1 MDNTSNS
8 NNKNKKNTLF
18 SRRSFLKGLGI
29 GTAAVA
35 APSIVS
41 CAKDNSTDG
50 EQEPP
55 VGKMTYRTQPTT
67 GDKVSI
73 LGYGMMRLPTKND
86 HIGERQNGEGEID
99 QDMVNRQVD
108 YALEHGLNL
117 FDTSPV
123 YCKGLS
129 EKALGAALS
138 RHDRKQYFIST
149 KMSNMHEY
157 SREASIAM
165 FEKSLADLRTDHIDY
180 YLWHNIGG
188 DRPEDGLDA
197 MGLFEARFINNGI
210 MDFLNQKKKEG
221 VIRNLGFSY
230 HGDVA
235 IFDHALKLHDQGK
248 VKFDFVLI
256 ELNYL
261 DWKHAKEINDYN
273 TNAQYLYGEIEKRG
287 LMAFV
292 MEPLL
297 GGRLSN
303 LPDKLVAQLKQR
315 DPDHSVASW
324 AFRYAASHKNVLCV
338 LSGMTYME
346 HLKDNLRT
354 YCPLHPL
361 TEAEMRFLDE
371 DISKQIVGY
380 NTIPCNDC
388 KYCMPCPYGID
399 IPGIFVHY
407 NKCLSAENVVKSKR
421 DRHYEQARRAF
432 LIGYDRSV
440 PRLRQADHCIG
451 CGKCVSSCPQRIRIP
466 DEMQRISRYV
476 EAIKQ
481 HKDATEQEADS

>member
-1 MDNTSNS
+1 M
-8 NNKNKKNTLF
+8 NNERKKAIF

-35 APSIVS
+35 APAAIVS
-41 CAKDNSTDG
+41 CAKGDSQVS

-55 VGKMTYRTQPTT
+55 IGKMTYRICPTS

-99 QDMVNRQVD
+99 QDMVNKQVD

-123 YCKGLS
+123 YSQGLS
-129 EKALGAALS
+129 EKALGIALS
-138 RHDRKQYFIST
+138 RHDRKKYFIST
-149 KMSNMHEY
+149 KMSNYHE
-157 SREASIAM
+157 SGREQSIAM
-165 FEKSLADLRTDHIDY
+165 FEKSLADLQTSYIDY

-188 DRPEDGLDA
+188 DRAEDGLDA
-197 MGLFEARFINNGI
+197 MGLFEERFINNGI
-210 MDFLNQKKKEG
+210 MDFLNQKKREG

-235 IFDHALKLHDQGK
+235 IFDHALRLHDEGK

-261 DWKHAKEINDYN
+261 DWKHAKEVNDYN
-273 TNAQYLYGEIEKRG
+273 TNAEYLYGEIEKRG

-315 DPDHSVASW
+315 DPEHSVASW
-324 AFRYAASHKNVLCV
+324 AFRYAATRKNVLCV

-346 HLKDNLRT
+346 HLRDNLCT
-354 YCPLHPL
+354 YSPLKPL

-371 DISKQIVGY
+371 DISKQIVNY

-407 NKCLSAENVVKSKR
+407 NKCLAADAVVKSKADPR
-421 DRHYEQARRAF
+421 YEKARREF
-432 LIGYDRSV
+432 LVGYDRTV
-440 PRLRQADHCIG
+440 PKLRQADHCIG

-466 DEMQRISRYV
+466 DELHRISAYV

-481 HKDATEQEADS
+481 GKDATGDAEPTTEA

>member
-1 MDNTSNS
+1 MDNER
-8 NNKNKKNTLF
+8 KKNIFT
-18 SRRSFLKGLGI
+18 RRSFLKGLGI

-35 APSIVS
+35 APAIVS
-41 CAKDNSTDG
+41 CAKGGEQVG

-55 VGKMTYRTQPTT
+55 IGKMTYRINPST
-67 GDKVSI
+67 GDKVSL

-99 QDMVNRQVD
+99 QDMVNKQVD
-108 YALEHGLNL
+108 YALEHGVNL
-117 FDTSPV
+117 FDTSPL
-123 YCKGLS
+123 YCEGLS
-129 EKALGAALS
+129 ERALGIALS

-149 KMSNMHEY
+149 KMSNYHDY
-157 SREASIAM
+157 SRESSIAM
-165 FEKSLADLRTDHIDY
+165 FEKSLKELQTTYFDY

-188 DRPEDGLDA
+188 DRAEEGLDA
-197 MGLFEARFINNGI
+197 MGLFEERFINNGI
-210 MDFLNQKKKEG
+210 MDFLNKKKEEG

-235 IFDHALKLHDQGK
+235 VFDHALQFHDEGK

-261 DWKHAKEINDYN
+261 DWRHAKEINDYN
-273 TNAQYLYGEIEKRG
+273 TNAEYLYGEVAKRG

-303 LPDKLVAQLKQR
+303 LPDKLVAQLKRR

-324 AFRYAASHKNVLCV
+324 AFRYAGTHKKVLCV

-346 HLKDNLRT
+346 HLRDNLCT
-354 YCPLHPL
+354 FSPLKPL
-361 TEAEMRFLDE
+361 TEAEMRYLDE

-407 NKCLSAENVVKSKR
+407 NKCLSAENVVGKTA
-421 DRHYEQARRAF
+421 DPNYEKARRAF
-432 LIGYDRSV
+432 LVGYDRSV
-440 PRLRQADHCIG
+440 PKLRQADHCIG
-451 CGKCVSSCPQRIRIP
+451 CGKCMSSCPQSIRIP
-466 DEMQRISRYV
+466 AELHRISAYV
-476 EAIKQ
+476 EALKQ
-481 HKDATEQEADS
+481 RKDATEEEI

>member
-1 MDNTSNS
+1 MDKTTH
-8 NNKNKKNTLF
+8 NKKNIF

-35 APSIVS
+35 APATIVS
-41 CAKDNSTDG
+41 CAKESAADG

-55 VGKMTYRTQPTT
+55 VGKMTYRTQPTS

-99 QDMVNRQVD
+99 QDMVNKQVD

-129 EKALGAALS
+129 EKALGTALS

-165 FEKSLADLRTDHIDY
+165 FEKSLADLQTDHIDY

-188 DRPEDGLDA
+188 DRPEEGLDA

-273 TNAQYLYGEIEKRG
+273 TNAEYLYGEIEKRG

-297 GGRLSN
+297 GGWLSN
-303 LPDKLVAQLKQR
+303 LPDKLVAQLKRR

-407 NKCLSAENVVKSKR
+407 NKCLSAENVVKSTA
-421 DRHYEQARRAF
+421 DPNYEKARRAF
-432 LIGYDRSV
+432 LVGYDRSV
-440 PRLRQADHCIG
+440 PKLRQADHCIG

-466 DEMQRISRYV
+466 DELHRISEYV

-481 HKDATEQEADS
+481 HHDATE

>member
-1 MDNTSNS
+1 MDNER
-8 NNKNKKNTLF
+8 KKNIFT
-18 SRRSFLKGLGI
+18 RRSFLKGLGI

-35 APSIVS
+35 APAIVS
-41 CAKDNSTDG
+41 CAKGGEQVG

-55 VGKMTYRTQPTT
+55 IGKMTYRINPST
-67 GDKVSI
+67 GDKVSL

-99 QDMVNRQVD
+99 QDMVNKQVD
-108 YALEHGLNL
+108 YALEHGVNL
-117 FDTSPV
+117 FDTSPL
-123 YCKGLS
+123 YCEGLS
-129 EKALGAALS
+129 ERALGIALS

-149 KMSNMHEY
+149 KMSNYHDY

-165 FEKSLADLRTDHIDY
+165 FEKSLKELQTTYFDY

-188 DRPEDGLDA
+188 DRAEEGLDA
-197 MGLFEARFINNGI
+197 MGLFEERFINNGI
-210 MDFLNQKKKEG
+210 MDFLNKKKEEG

-235 IFDHALKLHDQGK
+235 VFDHALQLHDEGK

-261 DWKHAKEINDYN
+261 DWRHAKEINDYN
-273 TNAQYLYGEIEKRG
+273 TNAEYLYGEVAKRG

-303 LPDKLVAQLKQR
+303 LPDKLVAQLKRR

-324 AFRYAASHKNVLCV
+324 AFRYAGTHKNVLCV

-346 HLKDNLRT
+346 HLRDNLCT
-354 YCPLHPL
+354 FSPLKPL
-361 TEAEMRFLDE
+361 TEAEMRYLDE

-407 NKCLSAENVVKSKR
+407 NKCLSAENVVGKTA
-421 DRHYEQARRAF
+421 DPNYEKARRAF
-432 LIGYDRSV
+432 LVGYDRSV
-440 PRLRQADHCIG
+440 PKLRQADHCIG
-451 CGKCVSSCPQRIRIP
+451 CGKCMSSCPQSIRIP
-466 DEMQRISRYV
+466 AVLQRISAYV
-476 EAIKQ
+476 EALKQ
-481 HKDATEQEADS
+481 RKDATEEEI

>member
-1 MDNTSNS
+1 MDNE
-8 NNKNKKNTLF
+8 KKKNIF

-29 GTAAVA
+29 GAAAVA
-35 APSIVS
+35 VPTIVG
-41 CAKDNSTDG
+41 CAKDGEQVG

-55 VGKMTYRTQPTT
+55 IGKMTYRISPST
-67 GDKVSI
+67 GDKVSL

-99 QDMVNRQVD
+99 QDMVNKQVD

-117 FDTSPV
+117 FDTSPL
-123 YCKGLS
+123 YCEGLS
-129 EKALGAALS
+129 EKALGTALS

-149 KMSNMHEY
+149 KMSNYHDY
-157 SREASIAM
+157 SRESSIAM
-165 FEKSLADLRTDHIDY
+165 FEKSLKELQTTYFDY

-188 DRPEDGLDA
+188 DRAEEGLDA
-197 MGLFEARFINNGI
+197 MRLFEERFVNNGM
-210 MDFLNQKKKEG
+210 MDFLNKKKEEG

-235 IFDHALKLHDQGK
+235 VFDHALRLHDEGK

-273 TNAQYLYGEIEKRG
+273 TNAEYLYGEVAKRG

-303 LPDKLVAQLKQR
+303 LPDKLVAQLKRR

-324 AFRYAASHKNVLCV
+324 AFRYAGTRKNVLCV

-346 HLKDNLRT
+346 HLRDNLCT
-354 YCPLHPL
+354 FSPLKPL

-407 NKCLSAENVVKSKR
+407 NKCLGAENVVGKTT
-421 DRHYEQARRAF
+421 DPNYEKARRAF
-432 LIGYDRSV
+432 LVGYDRSV
-440 PRLRQADHCIG
+440 PKLRQADHCIG
-451 CGKCVSSCPQRIRIP
+451 CGRCVSSCPQSIRIP
-466 DEMQRISRYV
+466 EELHRISAYV
-476 EAIKQ
+476 EALKQ
-481 HKDATEQEADS
+481 RKDATGEEI

>member
-1 MDNTSNS
+1 MDNER
-8 NNKNKKNTLF
+8 KKNIFT
-18 SRRSFLKGLGI
+18 RRSFLKGLGI

-35 APSIVS
+35 APAIVS
-41 CAKDNSTDG
+41 CAKGGEQVG

-55 VGKMTYRTQPTT
+55 IGKMTYRINPST
-67 GDKVSI
+67 GDKVSL

-99 QDMVNRQVD
+99 QDMVNKQVD
-108 YALEHGLNL
+108 YALEHGVNL
-117 FDTSPV
+117 FDTSPL
-123 YCKGLS
+123 YCEGLS
-129 EKALGAALS
+129 ERALGIALS

-149 KMSNMHEY
+149 KMSNYHDY
-157 SREASIAM
+157 SRESSIAM
-165 FEKSLADLRTDHIDY
+165 FEKSLKELQTSYFDY

-188 DRPEDGLDA
+188 DRAEEGLDA
-197 MGLFEARFINNGI
+197 MGLFEERFINNGI
-210 MDFLNQKKKEG
+210 MDFLNKKKEEG

-235 IFDHALKLHDQGK
+235 VFDHALQLHDEGK

-261 DWKHAKEINDYN
+261 DWRHAKEINDYN
-273 TNAQYLYGEIEKRG
+273 TNAEYLYGEVTKRG

-303 LPDKLVAQLKQR
+303 LPDKLVAQLKRR

-324 AFRYAASHKNVLCV
+324 AFRYAGTHKKVLCV

-346 HLKDNLRT
+346 HLRDNLCT
-354 YCPLHPL
+354 FSPLKPL
-361 TEAEMRFLDE
+361 TEAEMRYLDE

-407 NKCLSAENVVKSKR
+407 NKCLSADNVVGKTA
-421 DRHYEQARRAF
+421 DPNYEKARRAF
-432 LIGYDRSV
+432 LVGYDRSV
-440 PRLRQADHCIG
+440 PKLRQADHCIG
-451 CGKCVSSCPQRIRIP
+451 CGKCMSSCPQSIRIP
-466 DEMQRISRYV
+466 AELHRISAYV
-476 EAIKQ
+476 EALKQ
-481 HKDATEQEADS
+481 RKDATEEEI